1 MDDTFNQDE
10 LSEEDLAVLRAF
22 DAMDMRDWQ
31 VAAPEIST
39 LASTGSLTHPNV
51 TIQPSLPDTLSPDD
65 MLTLFV
71 SEVDEDLLTIQRALR
86 KLEPDDQ
93 LDIVHLHTLQRTAHK
108 IKGTAGAIGCAALA
122 AIAHHLEELIKLIIG
137 GTVVPFIGLNAL
149 VQTVHALELT
159 LNSFVT
165 YGQESSIPLTEL
177 EEEYKALNI
186 DIQAAKHPTGEST
199 PLVPVELHRFEQLLL
214 HTEQMTELGAPLEN
228 AQAEVEKA
236 LQELHAAQAR
246 LRHLETLLA
255 PLFAAKISNQAGND
269 ERPTSSLVAR
279 ILDESVQRTGHGYLK
294 NQPELL
300 KPDESL
306 HWDVLEIDRFT
317 ESDVLIHS
325 FNEAI
330 ADVVTASSQLRIAFA
345 QLSRVTQRYMH
356 QAANVRDDTLLL
368 RRLPR
373 SQGSVHG
380 LLIRV
385 DIHRVVIPF
394 SHVQRIDNGQGAY
407 RSLAEPPPVLNT
419 LLGFPM
425 NQTVPPTIRPVL
437 ILQPGLTPIA
447 VQVDEVL
454 GEVKL
459 VVKPLAPHLRRQG
472 IVGTAI
478 DGMGNVLLLVD
489 LPELLSREEVRQ
501 PEAEAAQGDKNHYS
515 EQTQK
520 SILVADDSVYIRQS
534 LLQMLSRV
542 GYRVTTARDG
552 AEALNLLLANPPHI
566 LLLDIEM
573 PHLNGYDLLSII
585 RIHPE
590 LAQVKI
596 VMLTSRSSEK
606 HLARARELGAHAYLT
621 KPCPQETLLE
631 TIRSL
636 LTN

>member
-31 VAAPEIST
+31 AGGPAAEIST
-39 LASTGSLTHPNV
+39 LTSTGSLPHLDAN
-51 TIQPSLPDTLSPDD
+51 IQPELPDTLSPDD

-71 SEVDEDLLTIQRALR
+71 GEVDEDLLTIQRTLR
-86 KLEPDDQ
+86 RLEPDDQ
-93 LDIVHLHTLQRTAHK
+93 LDIAHLQILQRTAHK
-108 IKGTAGAIGCAALA
+108 IKGTAGAIGCTALA
-122 AIAHHLEELIKLIIG
+122 TIAHHLEELVKLITS

-149 VQTVHALELT
+149 VQTAHALELT

-165 YGQESSIPLTEL
+165 YGQESSVPLTEL

-186 DIQAAKHPTGEST
+186 DIQAAKQPPSQSR
-199 PLVPVELHRFEQLLL
+199 PSVAVELHRFEQLLL
-214 HTEQMTELGAPLEN
+214 HTEQLTELGAPLEN

-255 PLFAAKISNQAGND
+255 PLFAAKRADQAGND

-294 NQPELL
+294 NQPVPL
-300 KPDESL
+300 KFDESL

-317 ESDVLIHS
+317 EYDVFIHS
-325 FNEAI
+325 FNEAV

-345 QLSRVTQRYMH
+345 QLSRLTQRYMH
-356 QAANVRDDTLLL
+356 QAANVRDATLLL

-385 DIHRVVIPF
+385 GMHRVVIPF
-394 SHVQRIDNGQGAY
+394 SHVQRIDDGKG
-407 RSLAEPPPVLNT
+407 RDKDLAELPPILNS

-425 NQTVPPTIRPVL
+425 DQTAPPTVRPVL
-437 ILQPGLTPIA
+437 VLQAGLAPPA

-459 VVKPLAPHLRRQG
+459 VVKPLAPHLQRRG
-472 IVGTAI
+472 IVGTAL
-478 DGMGNVLLLVD
+478 DGIGNVLLLVD
-489 LPELLSREEVRQ
+489 LPELLRHQEARQ
-501 PEAEAAQGDKNHYS
+501 PEAGVPSVASGDSPPHAG
-515 EQTQK
+515 QTQK
-520 SILVADDSVYIRQS
+520 SILIADDSVYIRQS
-534 LLQMLSRV
+534 LLQVLSRA

-552 AEALNLLLANPPHI
+552 AEAFNLLLANPPHI

-573 PHLNGYDLLSII
+573 PHLNGYDLLGII
-585 RIHPE
+585 RVHAE
-590 LAQVKI
+590 LAGVKT

-606 HLARARELGAHAYLT
+606 HQARARELGAHAYLT
-621 KPCPQETLLE
+621 KPCPQE
-631 TIRSL
+631 
-636 LTN
+636 